1 MPRDPR
7 FEQVLRAWWCDER
20 PEWTGADWW
29 DAPMRDEVRLLLLL
43 PAGPALAAELAELPA
58 GGTCP
63 HPHQGEAPPGWPAP
77 GRAPGSPCACMVVL
91 AAAWEACAA
100 WVAAGCATALVQ
112 AAGPTEVEFAPPA
125 PSPRIS
131 DPARE
136 ELAVALRTSPASM
149 GNRMAAARELCAHPA
164 LRGLV
169 ECAAISSWGARL
181 VVLELAGLPDD
192 LARTVVAEVVDR
204 VRDRLAS
211 GRRPWTSAEIGRTAR
226 RVRLRRAPDHERAAR
241 ERAWADRTVQVFPER
256 NGMAVLHAVID
267 GTDAHRIHRRLSAI
281 AQGLEDP
288 ERSRDQAR
296 ADALV
301 DLILGGV
308 AGASA
313 AGGAVGMRADAP
325 ADAAGPRTQIDT
337 PPQRPTGATGVRPE
351 INVVVSIATLLGLAD
366 DPADAPGLG
375 PISSDVARALAAEGT
390 WRAWVTDASTGSV
403 VSTGS
408 RGYVPTES
416 VARLVRAREPH
427 CRMPGCR
434 RAAQRCDLD
443 HAVPWPVGATSP
455 SNLGPLC
462 RRHHVL
468 KTHAGWDLQCAVA
481 NPDPSDPSD
490 PPDPPDPSDPS
501 DLPACA
507 EAQDGFPS
515 ATNLGWSW
523 RTPAGFLVRDSAD
536 PPLE

>member
-1 MPRDPR
+1 MAAPRGLGDAAGTLSTDVRGARATGRSWDIVEHMFETSGEWLAVGGIAAGVDSVPHPHEDGSLQLDGLTGRKPSESRREHKVPRDPR

-43 PAGPALAAELAELPA
+43 PAGPVLAAELAELPA

-63 HPHQGEAPPGWPAP
+63 HPHQGEAPSGWPSP
-77 GRAPGSPCACMVVL
+77 GRAPGWPCACMVVL

-149 GNRMAAARELCAHPA
+149 GNRMAAARDLCAHPA

-226 RVRLRRAPDHERAAR
+226 RVRLRRAPDHERAGR
-241 ERAWADRTVQVFPER
+241 ERAWADRTVQVFPDR

-313 AGGAVGMRADAP
+313 AGGADGMRADAP
-325 ADAAGPRTQIDT
+325 ADAAGPRTADQHPSAAADW
-337 PPQRPTGATGVRPE
+337 RDWGPTGDQRGRVPRHAAG
-351 INVVVSIATLLGLAD
+351 
-366 DPADAPGLG
+366 PG
-375 PISSDVARALAAEGT
+375 
-390 WRAWVTDASTGSV
+390 
-403 VSTGS
+403 
-408 RGYVPTES
+408 
-416 VARLVRAREPH
+416 
-427 CRMPGCR
+427 
-434 RAAQRCDLD
+434 
-443 HAVPWPVGATSP
+443 
-455 SNLGPLC
+455 
-462 RRHHVL
+462 
-468 KTHAGWDLQCAVA
+468 
-481 NPDPSDPSD
+481 
-490 PPDPPDPSDPS
+490 
-501 DLPACA
+501 
-507 EAQDGFPS
+507 
-515 ATNLGWSW
+515 
-523 RTPAGFLVRDSAD
+523 
-536 PPLE
+536 